1 MIKKHGSANWKG
13 GLKDGTGTVSTETG
27 VLDKQNYGF
36 KSRFEDGTN
45 TNPEEL
51 IGAAHAAC
59 YSMALSM
66 ILGQSNLKA
75 DNIDTK
81 ATVSLEQKDG
91 GFAITGIH
99 LDVTASVPNA
109 SEDQFMQA
117 ANAAKSGCPVSKAL
131 AGSEITMDAKL
142 A

>member
-13 GLKDGTGTVSTETG
+13 GLKEGTGTVSTETG
-27 VLDKQNYGF
+27 VLDQQNYGF
-36 KSRFEDGTN
+36 KSRFQDGSN

-59 YSMALSM
+59 FSMALSM
-66 ILGQSNLKA
+66 ILGQSDLTA
-75 DNIDTK
+75 DNIDTQ
-81 ATVSLEQKDG
+81 ASVSLEQKDG
-91 GFAITGIH
+91 GFAITRIH

-109 SEDQFMQA
+109 SEDQFLEA
-117 ANAAKSGCPVSKAL
+117 ANAAKAGCPVSKAL
-131 AGSEITMDAKL
+131 AGTEISLDAKL